1 MTDVRGALRE
11 ALLGEQ
17 PRTVNRGRMPV
28 VERELSRVV
37 ATGVPGAVVEFGCF
51 RGGMTAWMRAVLE
64 VQGSSDRVI
73 HTYDASQT
81 RPPAEAHDGEP
92 PAVGELTACTADVR
106 GLHDTWGL
114 PQPVIHEG
122 WFHQTPPDDLP
133 ERIAFGYVDADRYA
147 STLTCLRACVPR
159 LSPGA
164 VLVIDD
170 YADASCP
177 AHPTPP
183 DVRRA
188 CEEFFGAPAPVA
200 LAATDAGWGLGVYR
214 HLDRTAPFH

>member
-73 HTYDASQT
+73 HTYDASQGL
-81 RPPAEAHDGEP
+81 PPAEEHDDAHPTAGEC
-92 PAVGELTACTADVR
+92 AARTAEVR

-122 WFHQTPPDDLP
+122 GFHRTLPDDLP
-133 ERIAFGYVDADRYA
+133 ARIAFGYVDADRYA

-164 VLVIDD
+164 VLVLDD
-170 YADASCP
+170 YADASR
-177 AHPTPP
+177 PTPP
-183 DVRRA
+183 KSPGVLRA
-188 CEEFFGAPAPVA
+188 CEEFFGTPAPVA
-200 LAATDAGWGLGVYR
+200 VATTDAGWSLAVYR

>member
-17 PRTVNRGRMPV
+17 PRTVDRGRMPV
-28 VERELSRVV
+28 VERELARVV

-73 HTYDASQT
+73 HTYNALQG
-81 RPPAEAHDGEP
+81 RPATAAHDGDHPETE
-92 PAVGELTACTADVR
+92 ASTARTADVR

-122 WFHQTPPDDLP
+122 GFHRTLPDDLP

-147 STLTCLRACVPR
+147 STLACLRACVPR

-177 AHPTPP
+177 ARPTSPG
-183 DVRRA
+183 VLRA
-188 CEEFFGAPAPVA
+188 CEEFFGAPTPVA
-200 LAATDAGWGLGVYR
+200 VAATDAGWALGVYR